1 MKGGQ
6 MAVEIGRFGVWAG
19 SPSWTPEL
27 AQETESLGFD
37 TIWLG
42 SSPPDLVLAEGLL
55 DATRRIAV
63 ATAIVN
69 MWAAPAA
76 EVAASYVRVAARHP
90 GRFLLG
96 VGVGHHEH
104 NARFSSYTPG
114 YHSPYQTILDYLEEL
129 DAARVPKHD
138 RLLAALGP
146 RVTRVAGERTAGAHP
161 FMTTPAH
168 TRQARAILGTGP
180 LLAPE
185 QKVVLSTDADYARGI
200 ARQRFGQILKTV
212 NYRNSMARIGFTEEQ
227 ADNASDEVLD
237 AVIAHGT
244 IDDLVSRLNAHLEAG
259 ADHVSAH
266 ILTASGDVDD
276 EYRRALRTL
285 ADALPLAKG

>member
-1 MKGGQ
+1 
-6 MAVEIGRFGVWAG
+6 MAVDIGRFGVWAG

-27 AQETESLGFD
+27 AQEIESLGFD

-55 DATRRIAV
+55 DVTGRIAV

-69 MWAAPAA
+69 MWASPAA
-76 EVAASYVRVAARHP
+76 EVAASYHRVVASHP

-104 NARFSSYTPG
+104 NARYRSYTPG
-114 YHSPYQTILDYLEEL
+114 YHSPYQTILDYLGEL
-129 DAARVPKHD
+129 DAARVPKQG

-168 TRQARAILGTGP
+168 TRQARAILGAGP

-212 NYRNSMARIGFTEEQ
+212 NYRNSMVRIGFTEEQ
-227 ADNASDEVLD
+227 AGNASDEVLD

-259 ADHVSAH
+259 ADHVSAY

-276 EYRRALRTL
+276 EYRHTLRTL
-285 ADALPLAKG
+285 ADALPLAKA

>member
-1 MKGGQ
+1 
-6 MAVEIGRFGVWAG
+6 MAADIGRFGVWAG

-69 MWAAPAA
+69 MWASPAA
-76 EVAASYVRVAARHP
+76 ELAASYHRVAARHP
-90 GRFLLG
+90 GRLLLG
-96 VGVGHHEH
+96 VGAGHREY
-104 NARFSSYTPG
+104 NARYPSYAPG
-114 YHSPYQTILDYLEEL
+114 HHSPYQAILDYLGDL
-129 DAARVPKHD
+129 DVAGVQRQD
-138 RLLAALGP
+138 RMLAALGP

-168 TRQARAILGTGP
+168 TRQARAILGAGP

-185 QKVVLSTDADYARGI
+185 QKVVFSTDADYARSI
-200 ARQRFGQILKTV
+200 ARQRFGPILKTV
-212 NYRNSMARIGFTEEQ
+212 NYRNSMVRIGFTEQQ
-227 ADNASDEVLD
+227 ADNASDAVLD

-244 IDDLVSRLNAHLEAG
+244 IDDLVSRLNGHLEAG
-259 ADHVSAH
+259 ADHVSAY
-266 ILTASGDVDD
+266 ILTASGDADD
-276 EYRRALRTL
+276 EYRHALRAL
-285 ADALPLAKG
+285 ADALTLAKG